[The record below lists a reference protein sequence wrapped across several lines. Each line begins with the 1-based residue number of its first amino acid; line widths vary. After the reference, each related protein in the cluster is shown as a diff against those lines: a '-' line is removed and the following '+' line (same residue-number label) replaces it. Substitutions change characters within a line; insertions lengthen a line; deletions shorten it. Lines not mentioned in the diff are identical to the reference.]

1 MPKLRRMPAD
11 FQLKR
16 RGFRSPQRSL
26 EQSSRTA
33 DLVQSYALSLQA
45 GKAVAPIIKA
55 MGLALDYE
63 TGRGVRIE
71 NNKAVFI
78 TDSAAQLSRLRNL
91 SKRLLGKL
99 VADGVSSDDF
109 RSFPSGHTACAACSM
124 LLILLP
130 TLYRRLHD
138 KEKLFMVLGGV
149 WTLAVAVSRLRMG
162 MHFLSDVS
170 VSSLLTIALGAV
182 AVWLFYFNKP
192 FFNKIWAFASG
203 DPKPAKKPR
212 TPEEP

>member
-1 MPKLRRMPAD
+1 MPAD

-33 DLVQSYALSLQA
+33 GLAESYALSLRA
-45 GKAVAPIIKA
+45 GKAVAPVIKA

-91 SKRLLGKL
+91 SKRLLEKL
-99 VADGVSSDDF
+99 VADGVPVLGVDF
-109 RSFPSGHTACAACSM
+109 R
-124 LLILLP
+124 
-130 TLYRRLHD
+130 
-138 KEKLFMVLGGV
+138 
-149 WTLAVAVSRLRMG
+149 LRAG
-162 MHFLSDVS
+162 RES
-170 VSSLLTIALGAV
+170 
-182 AVWLFYFNKP
+182 
-192 FFNKIWAFASG
+192 
-203 DPKPAKKPR
+203 
-212 TPEEP
+212 